1 MASDVDICR
10 MAIGNLGDSAN
21 IASISPPDGS
31 VQADLC
37 AIYYPMARDTLLEMH
52 AWNFAVRRQQLAQLT
67 AETDA
72 YLYSYAMPS
81 NCIRVLSVLPDG
93 GGESPGEPIPFSCE
107 VDGSGNAVIL
117 TDQES
122 AACKYIVRITETSR
136 FSPAFVESLGWLL
149 AAMLAGPLIKGDSG
163 AKMAQTCRAMAQ
175 AVASRAAAADANQRQ
190 VKPNHNVSWISG
202 R

>member
-1 MASDVDICR
+1 MASEVDICR
-10 MAIGNLGDSAN
+10 LAIGNLGDSAS

-31 VQADLC
+31 VQAELC
-37 AIYYPMARDTLLEMH
+37 AIYYPVARDTLLEMH

-72 YLYSYAMPS
+72 FTYAYAMPP
-81 NCIRVLSVLPDG
+81 NIIRVLAVLPEG
-93 GGESPGEPIPFSCE
+93 GGDPAGDPIPFACE
-107 VDGSGNAVIL
+107 VDDAGNNVIL

-122 AACKYIVRITETSR
+122 AACKYVVRITETTR

-190 VKPNHNVSWISG
+190 VKPNHSVSWISG